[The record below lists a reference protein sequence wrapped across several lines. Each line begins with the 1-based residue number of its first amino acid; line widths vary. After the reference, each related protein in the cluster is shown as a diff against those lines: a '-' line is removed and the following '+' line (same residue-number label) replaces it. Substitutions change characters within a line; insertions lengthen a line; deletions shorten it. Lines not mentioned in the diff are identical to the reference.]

1 MKSEASAGAVPW
13 SKLSLGTVVLAV
25 AVHSLWGG
33 NAVAIKLSLEAFPPM
48 WTAFLRFSIAIVCV
62 ALWAGFRG
70 IPMRPKRSE
79 WWWLVLL
86 GVFFSIQIGLMN
98 IGFEHTSG
106 SIGSILMA
114 TNPIFAALWAHFL
127 VAGDRLT
134 RQRIIGLFVAFL
146 GAAVVILQSG
156 HIDGATAVGVGSG
169 LVFLSAALLGCRLAY
184 TGRLLQRM
192 DEVRVVLWQMVISV
206 PVFGV
211 AALMSENIV
220 WERVGLAPIA
230 GIVYQ
235 GLVVAGLGFMLLTY
249 LMKRYSTSVITSFN
263 FVSPISGVLL
273 SVLLLG
279 DKITLHVL
287 AGVALVGTGLYL
299 VARHQ
304 ASP

>member
-1 MKSEASAGAVPW
+1 MPW

-86 GVFFSIQIGLMN
+86 GVFFSIQIGVMN
-98 IGFEHTSG
+98 IGFQHTSG

-114 TNPIFAALWAHFL
+114 TNPIFAALWAHLL

-134 RQRIIGLFVAFL
+134 RQRIIGLAVAFL

-156 HIDGATAVGVGSG
+156 PIDGATAVGVGSG

-235 GLVVAGLGFMLLTY
+235 GLVVAGLGFLLLTY

>member
-1 MKSEASAGAVPW
+1 MPW

-279 DKITLHVL
+279 DKITFQVL

>member
-1 MKSEASAGAVPW
+1 M
-13 SKLSLGTVVLAV
+13 SLGTVVLAV

-220 WERVGLAPIA
+220 WERAGLAPIA

-235 GLVVAGLGFMLLTY
+235 GLVVAGLGFLLLTY

>member
-1 MKSEASAGAVPW
+1 MPW

-48 WTAFLRFSIAIVCV
+48 WTAFLRFSIAVVCV

-86 GVFFSIQIGLMN
+86 GIFFSIQIGLMN

-146 GAAVVILQSG
+146 GAAVVILQSD
-156 HIDGATAVGVGSG
+156 HIDGATAIGVGSG
-169 LVFLSAALLGCRLAY
+169 LVFLSAALLGGRLAY

-192 DEVRVVLWQMVISV
+192 DEVRVVLWQMLISV

-211 AALMSENIV
+211 AAVMSESIV
-220 WERVGLAPIA
+220 WERVGLAPIV

-279 DKITLHVL
+279 DKITFHVL

>member
-1 MKSEASAGAVPW
+1 MKPEASAGALPW

-33 NAVAIKLSLEAFPPM
+33 NAVAIKFSLEAFPPM
-48 WTAFLRFSIAIVCV
+48 WTAFLRFSLAVVCV

-86 GVFFSIQIGLMN
+86 GIFFSIQIGVMN
-98 IGFEHTSG
+98 IGFQQTSG

-114 TNPIFAALWAHFL
+114 TNPIFVALWAHLL

-134 RQRIIGLFVAFL
+134 RQRSIGLAVAFL

-156 HIDGATAVGVGSG
+156 PLDGATAVGVGSG
-169 LVFLSAALLGCRLAY
+169 LVFLSAALLGGRLAY

-211 AALMSENIV
+211 AAFMSENIL

-249 LMKRYSTSVITSFN
+249 LMKRYSTSVIASFN

-279 DKITLHVL
+279 DHMTVHVL

>member
-1 MKSEASAGAVPW
+1 MKPEAPSGAMPW

-33 NAVAIKLSLEAFPPM
+33 NAVAIKFSLEAFPPM
-48 WTAFLRFSIAIVCV
+48 WTAFLRFSLAVVCV

-86 GVFFSIQIGLMN
+86 GIFFSIQIGVMN
-98 IGFEHTSG
+98 IGFQHTSG

-114 TNPIFAALWAHFL
+114 TNPIFAALWAHLL

-134 RQRIIGLFVAFL
+134 RQRIIGLAVAFL

-156 HIDGATAVGVGSG
+156 PIDGATAVGVGSG
-169 LVFLSAALLGCRLAY
+169 LVFLSAALLGGRLAY

-211 AALMSENIV
+211 AAFMSENIL

-235 GLVVAGLGFMLLTY
+235 GLVVAGLGFLLLTY

-279 DKITLHVL
+279 DQMTVHVL

>member
-1 MKSEASAGAVPW
+1 LKSQTPAGALPW
-13 SKLSLGTVVLAV
+13 SKLSFGTIVLAV

-48 WTAFLRFSIAIVCV
+48 WTAFLRFSIAVVCV

-86 GVFFSIQIGLMN
+86 GIFFSIQIGVMN
-98 IGFEHTSG
+98 IGFQHTSG

-156 HIDGATAVGVGSG
+156 QIDGATAIGVGSG
-169 LVFLSAALLGCRLAY
+169 LVFLSAALLGGRLAY

-220 WERVGLAPIA
+220 WDRVGLAPIA

-279 DKITLHVL
+279 DKITVHVL

-304 ASP
+304 ASR

>member
-1 MKSEASAGAVPW
+1 VPW

-235 GLVVAGLGFMLLTY
+235 GLVVAGLGFLLLTY

>member
-1 MKSEASAGAVPW
+1 MPW

-62 ALWAGFRG
+62 ALWARFRG

-279 DKITLHVL
+279 DKITFHVL

>member
-1 MKSEASAGAVPW
+1 MPW

-48 WTAFLRFSIAIVCV
+48 WTAFLRFSIAVVCV

-86 GVFFSIQIGLMN
+86 GIFFSIQIGLMN

-156 HIDGATAVGVGSG
+156 HIDGATAIGVGSG
-169 LVFLSAALLGCRLAY
+169 LVFLSAALLGGRLAY

-192 DEVRVVLWQMVISV
+192 DEVRVVLWQMLISV

-211 AALMSENIV
+211 AAVMSENIV
-220 WERVGLAPIA
+220 WERVALAPIV

-279 DKITLHVL
+279 DKITFHVL

>member
-1 MKSEASAGAVPW
+1 MKPDESAGTAPW

-86 GVFFSIQIGLMN
+86 GIFFSIQIGLMN

-235 GLVVAGLGFMLLTY
+235 GLVVAGLGYMLLTY

-279 DKITLHVL
+279 DKITFHVL

>member
-1 MKSEASAGAVPW
+1 VPW

-211 AALMSENIV
+211 AALMSETIV

-279 DKITLHVL
+279 DKITFHVL

-299 VARHQ
+299 VARQQ

>member
-1 MKSEASAGAVPW
+1 MPW

-62 ALWAGFRG
+62 ALWAGFSG

-134 RQRIIGLFVAFL
+134 RQRIIGLLVAFL

-169 LVFLSAALLGCRLAY
+169 LVFVSAALLGCRLAY

-235 GLVVAGLGFMLLTY
+235 GLVVAGLGFLLLTY

>member
-1 MKSEASAGAVPW
+1 MPW

-98 IGFEHTSG
+98 IGFQHTSG

-114 TNPIFAALWAHFL
+114 TNPIFAALWAHLL

-134 RQRIIGLFVAFL
+134 RQRIIGLAVAFL

-156 HIDGATAVGVGSG
+156 PIDGATAVGVGSG
-169 LVFLSAALLGCRLAY
+169 LVFLSAALLGGRLAY

-192 DEVRVVLWQMVISV
+192 DEVRVVLLQMVISV

-230 GIVYQ
+230 GILYQ

>member
-1 MKSEASAGAVPW
+1 MPW

-114 TNPIFAALWAHFL
+114 TNPIFAALWAHLL

-134 RQRIIGLFVAFL
+134 RQRIIGLAVAFL

-156 HIDGATAVGVGSG
+156 PIDGATAVGVGSG
-169 LVFLSAALLGCRLAY
+169 LVFLSAALLGGRLAY

-230 GIVYQ
+230 GILYQ

>member
-1 MKSEASAGAVPW
+1 VPW

-169 LVFLSAALLGCRLAY
+169 LVFVSAALLGCRLAY

>member
-1 MKSEASAGAVPW
+1 MPW

-98 IGFEHTSG
+98 IGFQHTSG

-114 TNPIFAALWAHFL
+114 TNPIFAALWAHLL

-134 RQRIIGLFVAFL
+134 RQRIIGLAVAFL

-156 HIDGATAVGVGSG
+156 PIDGATAVGVGSG
-169 LVFLSAALLGCRLAY
+169 LVFLSAALLGGRLAY

-211 AALMSENIV
+211 AELMSENIV

-230 GIVYQ
+230 GILYQ

>member
-1 MKSEASAGAVPW
+1 VPW

-62 ALWAGFRG
+62 ALWARFRG

-279 DKITLHVL
+279 DKITFHVL

>member
-1 MKSEASAGAVPW
+1 VPW

-48 WTAFLRFSIAIVCV
+48 WTAFLRFSIAVVGV

-86 GVFFSIQIGLMN
+86 GIFFSIQIGVMN

-156 HIDGATAVGVGSG
+156 HIDGATAIGVGSG
-169 LVFLSAALLGCRLAY
+169 LVFLSAALLGGRLAY

-192 DEVRVVLWQMVISV
+192 DEVRVVLWQMLISV

-211 AALMSENIV
+211 AAVMSENIV
-220 WERVGLAPIA
+220 WERVALAPIV

-279 DKITLHVL
+279 DKITFHVL

>member
-1 MKSEASAGAVPW
+1 MKSEESAGAAPW

-48 WTAFLRFSIAIVCV
+48 WTAFLRFSLAVVCV

-86 GVFFSIQIGLMN
+86 GIFFSIQIGVMN

-114 TNPIFAALWAHFL
+114 TNPIFVALWAHLL

-134 RQRIIGLFVAFL
+134 RQRIIGLAVAFL

-156 HIDGATAVGVGSG
+156 SLDGATAVGVGSG
-169 LVFLSAALLGCRLAY
+169 LVFLSAALLGGRLAY

-211 AALMSENIV
+211 AAFMSENIL

-249 LMKRYSTSVITSFN
+249 LMKRYSTSVIASFN

-279 DKITLHVL
+279 DQMTVHVL

>member
-1 MKSEASAGAVPW
+1 MPW

-48 WTAFLRFSIAIVCV
+48 WTAFLRFSIAVVGV

-86 GVFFSIQIGLMN
+86 GIFFSIQIGVMN

-134 RQRIIGLFVAFL
+134 QQRIIGLFVAFL

-156 HIDGATAVGVGSG
+156 HIDGATAIGVGSG
-169 LVFLSAALLGCRLAY
+169 LVFLSAALLGGRLAY

-192 DEVRVVLWQMVISV
+192 DEVRVVLWQMLISV

-211 AALMSENIV
+211 AAVMSENIV

-279 DKITLHVL
+279 DKITFHVL

-304 ASP
+304 ATP

>member
-1 MKSEASAGAVPW
+1 LKSETPAGAVPW

-98 IGFEHTSG
+98 IGFQHTSG

-114 TNPIFAALWAHFL
+114 TNPIFAALWAHLL

-134 RQRIIGLFVAFL
+134 RQRIIGLAVAFL

-156 HIDGATAVGVGSG
+156 PIDGATAVGVGSG
-169 LVFLSAALLGCRLAY
+169 LVFLSAALLGGRLAY

>member
-1 MKSEASAGAVPW
+1 LKSEASAGAVPW

>member
-1 MKSEASAGAVPW
+1 VPW

-48 WTAFLRFSIAIVCV
+48 WTAFLRFSIAVVGV

-86 GVFFSIQIGLMN
+86 GIFFSIQIGVMN

-156 HIDGATAVGVGSG
+156 HIDGATAIGVGSG
-169 LVFLSAALLGCRLAY
+169 LVFLSAALLGGRLAY

-192 DEVRVVLWQMVISV
+192 DEVRVVLWQMLISV

-211 AALMSENIV
+211 AAVMSENIV

-279 DKITLHVL
+279 DKITFHVL

>member
-1 MKSEASAGAVPW
+1 LKSEESAGAAPW
-13 SKLSLGTVVLAV
+13 SKLSWGTVVLAV

-48 WTAFLRFSIAIVCV
+48 WTAFLRFSLAVVCV

-86 GVFFSIQIGLMN
+86 GIFFSIQIGVMN

-114 TNPIFAALWAHFL
+114 TNPIFVALWAHLL

-134 RQRIIGLFVAFL
+134 RQRIIGLAVAFL

-156 HIDGATAVGVGSG
+156 PLDGATAVGVGSG
-169 LVFLSAALLGCRLAY
+169 LVFLSAALLGGRLAY

-211 AALMSENIV
+211 AAFMSENIL

-249 LMKRYSTSVITSFN
+249 LMKRYSTSVIASFN

-279 DKITLHVL
+279 DQMTVHVL

>member
-1 MKSEASAGAVPW
+1 VPW

-98 IGFEHTSG
+98 IGFQHTSG

-114 TNPIFAALWAHFL
+114 TNPIFAALWAHLL

-134 RQRIIGLFVAFL
+134 RQRIIGLAVAFL

-156 HIDGATAVGVGSG
+156 PIDGATAVGVGSG
-169 LVFLSAALLGCRLAY
+169 LVFLSAALLGGRLAY

-230 GIVYQ
+230 GILYQ

>member
-1 MKSEASAGAVPW
+1 MPW

-127 VAGDRLT
+127 IAGDRLT

>member
-1 MKSEASAGAVPW
+1 
-13 SKLSLGTVVLAV
+13 
-25 AVHSLWGG
+25 
-33 NAVAIKLSLEAFPPM
+33 M
-48 WTAFLRFSIAIVCV
+48 WTAFLRFSIAVVCV

-86 GVFFSIQIGLMN
+86 GIFFSIQIGVMN
-98 IGFEHTSG
+98 IGFQHTSG

-156 HIDGATAVGVGSG
+156 HIDGASAIGVGSG
-169 LVFLSAALLGCRLAY
+169 LVFLSAALLGGRLAY

-220 WERVGLAPIA
+220 WDRVGLAPIA

-304 ASP
+304 ASR

>member
-1 MKSEASAGAVPW
+1 MPW

-48 WTAFLRFSIAIVCV
+48 WTAFLRFSIAVVCV

-86 GVFFSIQIGLMN
+86 GIFFSIQIGVMN

-156 HIDGATAVGVGSG
+156 HIDGATAIGVGSG
-169 LVFLSAALLGCRLAY
+169 LVFLSAALLGGRLAY

-192 DEVRVVLWQMVISV
+192 DEVRVVLWQMLISV

-211 AALMSENIV
+211 AAVMSENIV
-220 WERVGLAPIA
+220 WERVALAPIV

-279 DKITLHVL
+279 DKITFHVL

>member
-1 MKSEASAGAVPW
+1 MPW

>member
-1 MKSEASAGAVPW
+1 MKSQTPAGALPW
-13 SKLSLGTVVLAV
+13 SKLSFGTIVLAV

-48 WTAFLRFSIAIVCV
+48 WTAFLRFSIAVVCV

-86 GVFFSIQIGLMN
+86 GIFFSIQIGVMN
-98 IGFEHTSG
+98 IGFQHTSG

-156 HIDGATAVGVGSG
+156 QIDGATAIGVGSG
-169 LVFLSAALLGCRLAY
+169 LVFLSAALLGGRLAY

-220 WERVGLAPIA
+220 WDRVGLAPIA

>member
-1 MKSEASAGAVPW
+1 MKSEEFSGTVPW

-48 WTAFLRFSIAIVCV
+48 WTAFLRFSIAVVGV

-86 GVFFSIQIGLMN
+86 GIFFSIQIGVMN

-156 HIDGATAVGVGSG
+156 HIDGATAIGVGSG
-169 LVFLSAALLGCRLAY
+169 LVFLSAALLGGRLAY

-192 DEVRVVLWQMVISV
+192 DEVRVVLWQMLISV

-211 AALMSENIV
+211 AAVMSENIV
-220 WERVGLAPIA
+220 WERVGLVPIA

-279 DKITLHVL
+279 DKITFHVL

>member
-1 MKSEASAGAVPW
+1 MPW

-48 WTAFLRFSIAIVCV
+48 WTAFLRFSIAVVGV

-86 GVFFSIQIGLMN
+86 GIFFSIQIGVMN

-156 HIDGATAVGVGSG
+156 HIDGATAIGVGSG
-169 LVFLSAALLGCRLAY
+169 LVFLSAALLGGRLAY

-192 DEVRVVLWQMVISV
+192 DEVRVVLWQMLISV

-211 AALMSENIV
+211 AAVMSENIV

-279 DKITLHVL
+279 DKITFHVL

>member
-1 MKSEASAGAVPW
+1 MPW

-211 AALMSENIV
+211 AALTSENIV

-235 GLVVAGLGFMLLTY
+235 GLVVAGLGFLLLTY

>member
-1 MKSEASAGAVPW
+1 MPW

-98 IGFEHTSG
+98 FGFEHTTG

-169 LVFLSAALLGCRLAY
+169 LVFVSAALLGCRLAY

-235 GLVVAGLGFMLLTY
+235 GLVVAGLGFLLLTY
-249 LMKRYSTSVITSFN
+249 LMKRYSTSVSTSFN

>member
-1 MKSEASAGAVPW
+1 MKPEASAGALPW

-98 IGFEHTSG
+98 IGFQHTSG

-114 TNPIFAALWAHFL
+114 TNPIFAALWAHLL

-134 RQRIIGLFVAFL
+134 RQRIIGLAVAFL

-156 HIDGATAVGVGSG
+156 PIDGATAVGVGSG
-169 LVFLSAALLGCRLAY
+169 LVFLSAALLGGRLAY

-230 GIVYQ
+230 GILYQ